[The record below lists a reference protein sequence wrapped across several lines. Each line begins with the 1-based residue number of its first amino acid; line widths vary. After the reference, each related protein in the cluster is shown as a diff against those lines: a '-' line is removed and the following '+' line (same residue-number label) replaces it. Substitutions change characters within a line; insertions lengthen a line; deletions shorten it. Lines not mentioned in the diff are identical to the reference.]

1 MKIKYI
7 LLSVIQLLFFASCKT
22 LQNDMEQENSEY
34 ATKYGYK
41 NVYIVDTLSIENP
54 VSFVTKGGYWVMT
67 SAEVFSE
74 LKSYGDNVLE
84 NDGVFYLYTHQ
95 EALPIEVLE
104 HFPEGKHCFGE
115 SDIIEG
121 TPKNIYARRYRNKID
136 FVLLLVKQSFYNEKL
151 TGIDGPPR
159 LKFKTDHL
167 YYKILIPVFC
177 DDSKSKE

>member
-1 MKIKYI
+1 MKIIYI
-7 LLSVIQLLFFASCKT
+7 LFTFIYFLFLVSCKT
-22 LQNDMEQENSEY
+22 LHNDMEQENSEY

-41 NVYIVDTLSIENP
+41 NVYIVDTPSIENP

-84 NDGVFYLYTHQ
+84 NDGVFLLYTHQ
-95 EALPIEVLE
+95 EAFPIEVLE
-104 HFPEGKHCFGE
+104 HFPEGKYCFGE
-115 SDIIEG
+115 SDIIED
-121 TPKNIYARRYRNKID
+121 TPQNIYARKYRNKID

-167 YYKILIPVFC
+167 YYKILSPAFC
-177 DDSKSKE
+177 DDSK

>member
-7 LLSVIQLLFFASCKT
+7 LLLVIQLLFFASCKT

-84 NDGVFYLYTHQ
+84 NDGVFIFETISI
-95 EALPIEVLE
+95 AFPIEIQDRL
-104 HFPEGKHCFGE
+104 PKGKYCIGE
-115 SDIIEG
+115 SDIIKG

-167 YYKILIPVFC
+167 YYKILSPAFC